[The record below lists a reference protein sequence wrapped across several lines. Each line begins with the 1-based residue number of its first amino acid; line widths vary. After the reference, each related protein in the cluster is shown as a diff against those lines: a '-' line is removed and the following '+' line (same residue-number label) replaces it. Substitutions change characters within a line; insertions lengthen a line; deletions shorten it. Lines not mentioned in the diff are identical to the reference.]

1 VLYKGIHVV
10 DMDAEV
16 PIRGRSRR
24 DGFTVTN
31 LHYYS
36 TKVFFVILDKINI
49 ELCHRSSEVSSE
61 LLVGFVCIDPKKSFS
76 MFNLE
81 KLVKLGELYDQDF
94 IVVDRA
100 ILREQL
106 ETYIVH
112 VRRHVTSS
120 TCEDITFLYNKMV
133 QTEKHDVFPLV
144 YKLIELI
151 LLLPML
157 TASAGR
163 TFLPMYIIK
172 RELCNMIED
181 DWLNDLM
188 VCDTEKEVF
197 KFINDELIIRRFQ
210 CLKTRRMQLPL
221 TICLLFYS
229 YNFLL

>member
-1 VLYKGIHVV
+1 MLYKGIHVV

-112 VRRHVTSS
+112 VRRHAAFS
-120 TCEDITFLYNKMV
+120 TCEDIASLSIKMV
-133 QTEKHDVFPLV
+133 QTGKHVVFPLV
-144 YKLIELI
+144 YKLIELA
-151 LLLPML
+151 LLLPVS
-157 TASAGR
+157 TTSVER
-163 TFLPMYIIK
+163 TFSAMNIIK
-172 RELCNMIED
+172 RELRNKFED

-188 VCDTEKEVF
+188 VCYTEKEIF
-197 KFINDELIIRRFQ
+197 KSVDDELITQ
-210 CLKTRRMQLPL
+210 
-221 TICLLFYS
+221 
-229 YNFLL
+229 N